1 MAEPLRRLDPPEGG
15 RQGSRGIPG
24 GDDPEIEQMATLPFE
39 LVSPERLVF
48 SGAVTEVIVPGAEG
62 EFGVLAGHAPF
73 IGMLKPGIL
82 TIKADGGARRYFVRG
97 GFAEVHPA
105 GLTILAEE
113 AKPLEELDLAALA
126 QQIQDAREDVNDAT
140 GDDAKQRAA
149 RHLADLQQ
157 VYEALERDRTGA
169 TTH

>member
-1 MAEPLRRLDPPEGG
+1 
-15 RQGSRGIPG
+15 
-24 GDDPEIEQMATLPFE
+24 MATLPFE

-82 TIKADGGARRYFVRG
+82 TIKGDGTAPKSYFVRG
-97 GFAEVHPA
+97 GFAEVNPA

-113 AKPLEELDLAALA
+113 AKPLEELDLGALQ
-126 QQIQDAREDVNDAT
+126 QQIQ
-140 GDDAKQRAA
+140 
-149 RHLADLQQ
+149 
-157 VYEALERDRTGA
+157 EARDRKSVV
-169 TTH
+169 

>member
-1 MAEPLRRLDPPEGG
+1 
-15 RQGSRGIPG
+15 
-24 GDDPEIEQMATLPFE
+24 MATLPFE

-82 TIKADGGARRYFVRG
+82 TIKGDGASRSYFVRG
-97 GFAEVHPA
+97 GFAEVNPA

-113 AKPLEELDLAALA
+113 AKPLDELDLGALQ
-126 QQIQDAREDVNDAT
+126 QQIQDAKEDVADAT
-140 GDDAKQRAA
+140 TDESRQRAA
-149 RHLADLQQ
+149 RQLADLEQ
-157 VYEALERDRTGA
+157 VYTALESGRTGGG
-169 TTH
+169 H

>member
-1 MAEPLRRLDPPEGG
+1 
-15 RQGSRGIPG
+15 
-24 GDDPEIEQMATLPFE
+24 MATLPFE

-82 TIKADGGARRYFVRG
+82 TIKGDGAPRAYFVRG
-97 GFAEVHPA
+97 GFAEVNPA

-113 AKPLEELDLAALA
+113 AKPLEELDLGVLH
-126 QQIQDAREDVNDAT
+126 QQIQDAKEDVNDAAT
-140 GDDAKQRAA
+140 DEGRQRAA
-149 RHLADLQQ
+149 RQLADLEQ
-157 VYEALERDRTGA
+157 VYAALESGRTGGG
-169 TTH
+169 H

>member
-1 MAEPLRRLDPPEGG
+1 
-15 RQGSRGIPG
+15 
-24 GDDPEIEQMATLPFE
+24 MATLPFE

-82 TIKADGGARRYFVRG
+82 TIKADGGAKRYFVRG
-97 GFAEVHPA
+97 GFAEVNPS

-113 AKPLEELDLAALA
+113 AKPLEELDLGTLQ
-126 QQIQDAREDVNDAT
+126 QQIQNAREDVADAT
-140 GDDAKQRAA
+140 SDEAKQRSA
-149 RHLADLQQ
+149 RLLADLEQ
-157 VYEALERDRTGA
+157 VYAALEQARSGA
-169 TTH
+169 ATH

>member
-1 MAEPLRRLDPPEGG
+1 
-15 RQGSRGIPG
+15 
-24 GDDPEIEQMATLPFE
+24 MATLPFE

-82 TIKADGGARRYFVRG
+82 TIKTGAELRRFFVRG
-97 GFAEVHPA
+97 GFAEVNPA
-105 GLTILAEE
+105 GLTVLAEE
-113 AKPLEELDLAALA
+113 AKPVEEIDVATLR
-126 QQIQDAREDVNDAT
+126 QHIQDAKEDVADA
-140 GDDAKQRAA
+140 GSDEARQRAA
-149 RHLADLQQ
+149 RQLADLEQ
-157 VYEALERDRTGA
+157 VADALERGFGPA

>member
-1 MAEPLRRLDPPEGG
+1 
-15 RQGSRGIPG
+15 
-24 GDDPEIEQMATLPFE
+24 MATLPFE

-82 TIKADGGARRYFVRG
+82 TIKGDGAPRAYFVRG
-97 GFAEVHPA
+97 GFAEVNPA

-113 AKPLEELDLAALA
+113 AKPLEELDLGALH
-126 QQIQDAREDVNDAT
+126 QQIQNAKEDVSDAT
-140 GDDAKQRAA
+140 TDEGRQRAA
-149 RHLADLQQ
+149 RQLADLEQ
-157 VYEALERDRTGA
+157 VYAALESGRAGA
-169 TTH
+169 GH